1 MSAWVIGAG
10 MLPCGRHSDTPLHEL
25 GAEAARLAL
34 DDAGLPYDQVGEVFT
49 SSMLAPPQTALRV
62 AHSLG
67 RTGVPVT
74 AIESASAGGLV
85 ALRHAAW
92 AVWSGRCETALA
104 VGYEKS
110 TMLEPGGVVPKPR
123 DVWDLFPPQLSYAI
137 DATRFLYEQGQGP
150 ELFAAVAA
158 KSWNCAA
165 RNELAARRPDH
176 EVTIEEV
183 LGARMVATPLTRM
196 MCHASVDG
204 AAAVVVSRDAVPEAV
219 ELLAV
224 EQTSLVEDASWP
236 RVGPTIGPPSQTA
249 RTARRAFEIAGIAP
263 SDVGIVSLHD
273 MCASEEVVTLVEL
286 GVCDADEIAD
296 LVFSGGLSVKGR
308 LPTNVD
314 GGCLARG
321 HPMGATALAQTVDV
335 VRQLRGRA
343 AARQVA
349 DVHTGVVQTV
359 GGGGSAAVAVLRRSD
374 V

>member
-1 MSAWVIGAG
+1 
-10 MLPCGRHSDTPLHEL
+10 
-25 GAEAARLAL
+25 
-34 DDAGLPYDQVGEVFT
+34 VFT
-49 SSMLAPPQTALRV
+49 SSMLAPPQSALRV

-67 RTGVPVT
+67 RTGIPVT
-74 AIESASAGGLV
+74 AMESASAGGLV

-92 AVWSGRCETALA
+92 AVWAGRCDAALA
-104 VGYEKS
+104 IGYEKS
-110 TMLEPGGVVPKPR
+110 TMLEPGGVVPAHR

-137 DATRFLYEQGQGP
+137 DATRFLHDHAQPP

-165 RNELAARRPDH
+165 RNEFAARRSDH

-204 AAAVVVSRDAVPEAV
+204 AAAVVVSRARTSAAV

-224 EQTSLVEDASWP
+224 EQTSLIDDAGWP

-249 RTARRAFEIAGIAP
+249 ITARRAFERAGVA
-263 SDVGIVSLHD
+263 SGDVGIVSLHD

-286 GVCDADEIAD
+286 GLCDADEIAD
-296 LVFSGGLSVKGR
+296 LVFGGQLSIDGR
-308 LPTNVD
+308 LPTNID

-321 HPMGATALAQTVDV
+321 HPMGATALIQTVDV
-335 VRQLRGRA
+335 VQQLRGRA
-343 AARQVA
+343 GTRQVNDA
-349 DVHTGVVQTV
+349 HTGLVQTV
-359 GGGGSAAVAVLRRSD
+359 GGGGSAAVAILRNGD